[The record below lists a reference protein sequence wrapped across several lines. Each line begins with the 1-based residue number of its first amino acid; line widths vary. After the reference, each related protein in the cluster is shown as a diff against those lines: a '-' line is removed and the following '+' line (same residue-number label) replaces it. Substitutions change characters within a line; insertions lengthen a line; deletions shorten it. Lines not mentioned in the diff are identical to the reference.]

1 MIARLTAFLRRLFT
15 RGEPALSE
23 AGPRDAAAIAALHAA
38 SFHRGWSDGDLE
50 SMLLDRAVLAH
61 RAMLGRSLVGF
72 ILSRVVVDEAEIL
85 SVAVSMNRRGKGL
98 ARRLLD
104 LHLRRLAGLG
114 ARAIFLEVDQDNVP
128 ALRLYKRA
136 GFREVGR
143 RDAYYRNADGK
154 TTAALVLR
162 RDLV

>member
-1 MIARLTAFLRRLFT
+1 MIARLIAFLRRLFT

-23 AGPRDAAAIAALHAA
+23 AGPHDAGAIAALHAA

-50 SMLLDRAVLAH
+50 SMLIDRAVLAH

-85 SVAVSMNRRGKGL
+85 SVAVSNNRRSKGL
-98 ARRLLD
+98 ARKLLD

-114 ARAIFLEVDQDNVP
+114 ARAVFLEVDQDNVP

-136 GFREVGR
+136 SFREVGR
-143 RDAYYRNADGK
+143 RDAYYRDAAGK

>member
-1 MIARLTAFLRRLFT
+1 MLRRLFA

-23 AGPRDAAAIAALHAA
+23 AGPRDATAIAALHAT
-38 SFHRGWSDGDLE
+38 SFHRGWSDGDIE
-50 SMLLDRAVLAH
+50 NMLLDRAVLAH
-61 RAMLGRSLVGF
+61 RATLGRNLVGF

-85 SVAVSMNRRGKGL
+85 SVAVSATRRGKGL

-114 ARAIFLEVDQDNVP
+114 ARAVFLEVGQDNVP

-143 RDAYYRNADGK
+143 REAYYRDAAGK

>member
-1 MIARLTAFLRRLFT
+1 MIAILRRLFA

-23 AGPRDAAAIAALHAA
+23 AGPRDATAIAVLHGA
-38 SFHRGWSDGDLE
+38 SFHRGWSDGDIE
-50 SMLLDRAVLAH
+50 NMLLDRAVLAH
-61 RAMLGRSLVGF
+61 RATLGRSLIGF
-72 ILSRVVVDEAEIL
+72 ILSRVIVDEAEIL
-85 SVAVSMNRRGKGL
+85 SVAVDASRRGKGL

-114 ARAIFLEVDQDNVP
+114 ARAVFLEVGEDNVP
-128 ALRLYKRA
+128 ARRLYARA

-143 RDAYYRNADGK
+143 RDAYYRDDAGK